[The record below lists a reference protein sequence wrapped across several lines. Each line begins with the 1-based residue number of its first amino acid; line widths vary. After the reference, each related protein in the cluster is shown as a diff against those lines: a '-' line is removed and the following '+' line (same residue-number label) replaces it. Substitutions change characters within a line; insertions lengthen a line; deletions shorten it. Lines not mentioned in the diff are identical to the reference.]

1 MDKKQAKTIADAIV
15 NEDVLPFLKS
25 LQPKMVSDEV
35 FLAFCQ
41 TTILTLANTMYKFCD
56 DFEEFENK
64 PLWID
69 SVKKSLHQG
78 IDKFFPASLLIS
90 QNYTSDS
97 LQKTH

>member
-25 LQPKMVSDEV
+25 LQSKMVSDEV

-41 TTILTLANTMYKFCD
+41 TVILTLTNTMYKFCD

-69 SVKKSLHQG
+69 SVKKSLHR
-78 IDKFFPASLLIS
+78 
-90 QNYTSDS
+90 T
-97 LQKTH
+97 T

>member
-15 NEDVLPFLKS
+15 NEDVLPFFKS
-25 LQPKMVSDEV
+25 LDPKIVSDEV

-41 TTILTLANTMYKFCD
+41 TVILTLTKMMYQFCD
-56 DFEEFENK
+56 DFDDFESK
-64 PLWID
+64 PLWVD

-78 IDKFFPASLLIS
+78 INKFFPGSLHIS
-90 QNYTSDS
+90 QNHTSDS